1 MALVFEIPEDFPKS
15 AFEFESR
22 FGTEQACAEFLAK
35 LRWPNGFLCPRCA
48 SAAHW
53 SLSRR
58 GLIECADCGHQTSL
72 TAGTVFHGSRK
83 PLRLWFRA
91 MFLMASQKLGL
102 SAKNFQRQMG
112 LPSYQTA
119 WTWLHKLRRAM
130 VRFDRPKLE
139 GTVEVDDAYVG
150 GVEEGSHGRGSSNPI
165 VAVAVEVIAD
175 ADERKRKRARLGR
188 VRLEVVEDVTQ
199 VSLTTFIAQN
209 VSGDANVR
217 TDGLSSY
224 DELGEVGYAHEK
236 RVIGKDP
243 RRASTKLPGVHR
255 IISLVKRW
263 LLGTHQGAVS
273 EKHLPW
279 YLQEYTF
286 RFNRRLSSHCGKLFH
301 RLAEQLMHT
310 TPTTYRALV
319 DGPAISQCAT

>member
-1 MALVFEIPEDFPKS
+1 MAPVFEIPEDFPKN
-15 AFEFESR
+15 AFDFESR
-22 FGTEQACAEFLAK
+22 FDTEKACAEFLAK
-35 LRWPNGFLCPRCA
+35 LRWPKGFACPSC
-48 SAAHW
+48 SSTAHW
-53 SLSRR
+53 ALARR

-130 VRFDRPKLE
+130 VRPDRPKLE
-139 GTVEVDDAYVG
+139 GTVEVDEAYVG
-150 GVEEGSHGRGSSNPI
+150 GVEEGSSGRGSSNPI
-165 VAVAVEVIAD
+165 VAVAVEVISD
-175 ADERKRKRARLGR
+175 ADERKRKKARLGR
-188 VRLEVVEDVTQ
+188 VRLEVIEDVTQ
-199 VSLTTFIAQN
+199 VSLTTFVAQN
-209 VSGDANVR
+209 VSGDARIR
-217 TDGLSSY
+217 TDGLASY
-224 DELGEVGYAHEK
+224 DELGEVGFDHEK
-236 RVIGKDP
+236 RVIGKNP
-243 RRASTKLPGVHR
+243 KRASELFPGVHR
-255 IISLVKRW
+255 VISLVKRW

-286 RFNRRLSSHCGKLFH
+286 RFNRRLSSHPGKLFH

-310 TPTTYRALV
+310 GPTTYRALV
-319 DGPAISQCAT
+319 DGPEISQCAT